1 MKGWAVWS
9 LFGSESKCA
18 HGHRIL
24 DGQCFVFWFQIE
36 EVLNVWT
43 LRSVLGDQK
52 CRQAQEKEG
61 YISRLSLVTFF
72 FDHGWTGIFPSP
84 LGFSQEPKMTPSTLK
99 MDGPSQSSWVL
110 QQLGRPYPRFLPPLH
125 RLIAR
130 HPRLFVDALKD
141 GNVFVASRPD
151 TVIANRTF
159 NCCFWF
165 P

>member
-72 FDHGWTGIFPSP
+72 FIMDEP
-84 LGFSQEPKMTPSTLK
+84 GFSHLH
-99 MDGPSQSSWVL
+99 WVL
-110 QQLGRPYPRFLPPLH
+110 ARSQKWHQVHWKWMDRVSPVGCFNSSAGRILDSCHHCTVWLH
-125 RLIAR
+125 AILACLWMLWRTGTCLLRHDLIQ
-130 HPRLFVDALKD
+130 
-141 GNVFVASRPD
+141 S
-151 TVIANRTF
+151 
-159 NCCFWF
+159 
-165 P
+165 